1 MVLVYDT
8 QLITALCEISS
19 FLILFSIR
27 VQHKI
32 HHLSLLLSLC
42 GNYSVK
48 YNQSDEIKMWTLKK
62 KKTDQFLPVVL
73 FNMLNNVVLTLRFRL
88 CMKSKSVTI
97 QMKVY

>member
-1 MVLVYDT
+1 METILSN
-8 QLITALCEISS
+8 ITNQMKL
-19 FLILFSIR
+19 
-27 VQHKI
+27 K
-32 HHLSLLLSLC
+32 C
-42 GNYSVK
+42 GHR
-48 YNQSDEIKMWTLKK
+48 K